1 MQSSLKNVEIASEN
15 LSISTYSYQEGQ
27 ATVLDVLQAQLSWIQ
42 IYTNAISARYNY
54 AVAWSAYRRIT
65 GAE

>member
-1 MQSSLKNVEIASEN
+1 
-15 LSISTYSYQEGQ
+15 
-27 ATVLDVLQAQLSWIQ
+27 VLDVLQAQLSWIQ